1 MPTFGR
7 KSSYVR
13 TSTVKKS
20 PSVGRFFV
28 NTYLKI
34 IKKENFMSISYG
46 PISDLDF
53 RVLKVEC
60 VINVTVLVT
69 VKG

>member
-1 MPTFGR
+1 
-7 KSSYVR
+7 
-13 TSTVKKS
+13 
-20 PSVGRFFV
+20 
-28 NTYLKI
+28 
-34 IKKENFMSISYG
+34 MSISYG
-46 PISDLDF
+46 PILDLDF